1 MGLRGEFCPRG
12 GWVSPHPRPPG
23 HGCGPGSRG
32 SRAARAPIAPT
43 PPAVGGLVGRAP
55 ALCAVR
61 RGHRGRDHGPG
72 RAPPVLWRQ
81 RRFHLPG
88 RPLHLGEWTGGGR
101 GCLGPGRGAQWA
113 VGPQVPPPPAPLPG
127 APGLRCGPGPSR
139 PPQPGQR
146 EKTFQP
152 EQDSGKAFRGHRCG
166 AGPGAGGAP
175 CSGSRLGVTCAALCG
190 ARRPQEPG
198 DLPVRVY

>member
-43 PPAVGGLVGRAP
+43 PPAVGSLVGRAP

-81 RRFHLPG
+81 RRFHFPG

-101 GCLGPGRGAQWA
+101 GCLGPGRGARWA
-113 VGPQVPPPPAPLPG
+113 VGPQVPPHRPAAWGPRAEVRPRALSASTAWAEREDLPAG
-127 APGLRCGPGPSR
+127 A
-139 PPQPGQR
+139 GQR
-146 EKTFQP
+146 EGVQRA
-152 EQDSGKAFRGHRCG
+152 QVR
-166 AGPGAGGAP
+166 GGAR
-175 CSGSRLGVTCAALCG
+175 SGRGPVLGLSAWGHLC
-190 ARRPQEPG
+190 RPLWGSSSPG
-198 DLPVRVY
+198 TR